1 MDNNNQTVDT
11 YNKNYQKYLGAR
23 ERACELEGEME
34 DAGKKVADHLIQYV
48 RKIQAKFYQKYGNKI
63 DELDDLHM
71 AIGSVKKKGMKQLQ
85 RDLHNLYLLSEQEG
99 GGEEVIKNKSKQLVD
114 AYKQKYCPDDNFQKK
129 RDAEAMKLKSAIL
142 GLTGE
147 QNNSN
152 IQYLM

>member
-1 MDNNNQTVDT
+1 MDNNNQTVNT

-23 ERACELEGEME
+23 ERSFELEGEME

-63 DELDDLHM
+63 DELDDLHT

-85 RDLHNLYLLSEQEG
+85 RDLQNLYLLSEQEG
-99 GGEEVIKNKSKQLVD
+99 GGEEVIKSKSKQLVD

-129 RDAEAMKLKSAIL
+129 RDSEAMKLKSAIL

-147 QNNSN
+147 QHNSN

>member
-1 MDNNNQTVDT
+1 MENNNQTVDT
-11 YNKNYQKYLGAR
+11 YNQNYQKYLSAR
-23 ERACELEGEME
+23 ERAYELEGEIE

-85 RDLHNLYLLSEQEG
+85 RELHSLYLLSEQEG
-99 GGEEVIKNKSKQLVD
+99 GEEIIKSKSKQLVD

-142 GLTGE
+142 GLTS
-147 QNNSN
+147 NNHN
-152 IQYLM
+152 EGLEYML